1 MDPLPCPTSRRKRSV
16 AVRTALPLPLALAL
30 AIVCLGC
37 APSRPSGPSSAP
49 PESASAHVSQSGASV
64 APGTGSPRLTGS
76 PGASGPFDPATVS
89 VSLEPFVDGL
99 TAPLAIVNAMDGSN
113 RLFVVEQGGRI
124 RLIRDGQ
131 LVDGPVLDIGDEI
144 SSGGERGLLGLAF

>member
-30 AIVCLGC
+30 AILSLGC
-37 APSRPSGPSSAP
+37 APSRPNGPSSAP
-49 PESASAHVSQSGASV
+49 PGSASARASQSGASV
-64 APGTGSPRLTGS
+64 APGTGSPTLTGS
-76 PGASGPFDPATVS
+76 PGTSGPFAPATVS

-99 TAPLAIVNAMDGSN
+99 TAPLAIVKAMDGSN

-131 LVDGPVLDIGDEI
+131 LVDGPVLDI
-144 SSGGERGLLGLAF
+144 